1 MRRLWLIDT
10 HHPDRI
16 VKRLAPG
23 EASEVAEAVTAM
35 RTDEERT
42 ARKSRG
48 RESLRV
54 AEGPPTAAAVM
65 VTLAAP
71 REAGRVGWRTR
82 AVQQYTSGS

>member
-54 AEGPPTAAAVM
+54 A
-65 VTLAAP
+65 
-71 REAGRVGWRTR
+71 
-82 AVQQYTSGS
+82 